1 MNVELRLSS
10 EFEHALQQHVAATGE
25 DVDSFVSEVVEENLR
40 AEVESARRK
49 QPRPGTFEERI
60 KAWANRHPRLDHEI
74 DISTESIYKGC
85 GE

>member
-25 DVDSFVSEVVEENLR
+25 DVDSLVSDIVAENLR
-40 AEVESARRK
+40 SEVEANRRK
-49 QPRPGTFEERI
+49 KSRSGTFEERI
-60 KAWANRHPRLDHEI
+60 KAWANRHPRLDQEI
-74 DISTESIYKGC
+74 DISTESIYRGC